1 MLTFAH
7 INHPVS
13 NGERWKRIRMI
24 SKLLIF
30 SESIDAN
37 RSTNIHLRTGFSKH
51 MQFLAEYSEAP
62 IQTTTDY
69 IRRLCRFLYQPVF
82 SYEQYFD

>member
-1 MLTFAH
+1 METYSHDF
-7 INHPVS
+7 
-13 NGERWKRIRMI
+13 
-24 SKLLIF
+24 IF

-37 RSTNIHLRTGFSKH
+37 RSTMMLLRTGFSKH

-69 IRRLCRFLYQPVF
+69 IRRLCRF
-82 SYEQYFD
+82 

>member
-1 MLTFAH
+1 
-7 INHPVS
+7 
-13 NGERWKRIRMI
+13 
-24 SKLLIF
+24 
-30 SESIDAN
+30 
-37 RSTNIHLRTGFSKH
+37 
-51 MQFLAEYSEAP
+51 MQFLAEYPETP

>member
-1 MLTFAH
+1 VGKDPH
-7 INHPVS
+7 KSPRIS
-13 NGERWKRIRMI
+13 NWREMETYSHDRI
-24 SKLLIF
+24 

-37 RSTNIHLRTGFSKH
+37 RSTNILLRTGFSKH

-69 IRRLCRFLYQPVF
+69 IRRLCRF
-82 SYEQYFD
+82 